1 MLNFCTLFD
10 SNYAAKGLAM
20 YHSLMKVCPA
30 FHLYVFA
37 FDDLIDSTLRKM
49 NLPNMTVVSLSEF
62 EDEELLAVKPT
73 RTKVEYCWT
82 TTPSTIFYC
91 INNFHLDHCTYLDA
105 DLYFFSNPKVL
116 IDEMGDSDV
125 LITPHRYSKMYD
137 QTLTSGK
144 YCVQFNTFKNTENGL
159 AVLKQWR
166 NDCIEWCYNRYEDGK
181 RGDQMYLDTW
191 MEKYQGIHE
200 LEHLGGGVAPWNMQQ
215 YEFLKNEQGIQGVEL
230 ISNKKFELVF
240 FHFHYMF
247 SVKKSIFREF
257 SFEIYEL
264 TDTTRKIVYL
274 PYLKYLIKSFKYC
287 KRFDKNLDGL
297 ATELCT
303 KSWFAYLKT
312 IRKRYINSNK
322 RFLYWIG

>member
-1 MLNFCTLFD
+1 
-10 SNYAAKGLAM
+10 
-20 YHSLMKVCPA
+20 
-30 FHLYVFA
+30 
-37 FDDLIDSTLRKM
+37 
-49 NLPNMTVVSLSEF
+49 
-62 EDEELLAVKPT
+62 
-73 RTKVEYCWT
+73 
-82 TTPSTIFYC
+82 
-91 INNFHLDHCTYLDA
+91 
-105 DLYFFSNPKVL
+105 
-116 IDEMGDSDV
+116 MGDSDV

-230 ISNKKFELVF
+230 ISNKQFELVF

-247 SVKKSIFREF
+247 SVRKSIFREF
-257 SFEIYEL
+257 SFDIYEL
-264 TDTTRKIVYL
+264 SDNTRKIVYL
-274 PYLKYLIKSFKYC
+274 PYLKYLIKSFRNC
-287 KRFDKNLDGL
+287 IRFDKNMDGL
-297 ATELCT
+297 ATELYP

-312 IRKRYINSNK
+312 IRKRYIKNN
-322 RFLYWIG
+322 RRYLYWIG